1 MTLNLNIQQKTSDN
15 YSNLVYSWP
24 NVGEITRQL
33 HLPFKHFVCNN
44 SVTSHTL
51 FLTLFTALILFLPS
65 GGAFSTTLVFSGGIS
80 SPEDVIRAES
90 VDISKDGELIA
101 IGYRNFASVIYQS
114 NHTTHSIVEVNAPI
128 LDIKF
133 SDDDER
139 VAFSVNNSGNTSIGL
154 YIWDY
159 KSSEI
164 DLINTFN
171 VSENPRTI
179 TWFNDSQYV
188 IIADG
193 ENGAKVMESTAL
205 DDRHTLSEAHNS
217 PVTTICANSDYIIT
231 ADDLGAV
238 RLWDDSF
245 APTDYFFN
253 LEHGVIDCEFN
264 PQTEEIGILTSAGE
278 LKIVGKDG
286 SDFGSLQVN
295 SSNNFDWS
303 GNGEYLRVTAN
314 GQYEKRILEFKASD
328 FSIISN
334 TSTFSN
340 LRDYVVIEDEYGKI
354 SQIFIAT
361 DSQDI
366 GHWSVPM
373 SDLNY
378 GLPGAD
384 FDGDGIPDTF
394 DDDDDGDGIIDQW
407 DFNCPAQ
414 DETCAKNP
422 NEDTIRNIQI
432 YFNQTELVL
441 IETLTIDSKL
451 SSDIRN
457 ISRKAVTSDKIIDPI
472 EFNLFQTSICS
483 NLNTL
488 DYTETW
494 LEMMDISSTQLISR
508 GMECIVSQGLKLIA
522 VDDYQT
528 RIVVNFKSS
537 YNYTSNP
544 QFPTNFV
551 IAGHPPAE
559 DGSIMHMLPIAPMS
573 IDIDGDLIVQDS
585 LSPFWIA
592 DEIAEFE
599 LNAKIVEERT
609 FLEKVV
615 NSFVEYPILLLFPMA
630 ILIILAIVSLR
641 RYNQSSLD
649 LDSIFDEEEIEEE
662 NMLDTN
668 IEDFDDDLEDYDI
681 EEELETSVDEA
692 EEEITEIELE
702 RTSPAKNRKRVVRKK
717 ESTRSLSN
725 LDAESIEAPVRTS
738 RKRLSSNLSN
748 NNDSPVTK
756 TKKRTLKS
764 SQNLTEKV
772 EQTKIRTRAVKTENI
787 DSKPKTRRVRKVSTK
802 VDEMDIALEK
812 ITSQLNEEE

>member
-1 MTLNLNIQQKTSDN
+1 M
-15 YSNLVYSWP
+15 YSWDI
-24 NVGEITRQL
+24 VGDITRRL
-33 HLPFKHFVCNN
+33 HLPFKDIVGNN
-44 SVTSHTL
+44 FVTSHTL
-51 FLTLFTALILFLPS
+51 FLVLFTTLILFLPS
-65 GGAFSTTLVFSGGIS
+65 GIAFSTNLVFSGGIS
-80 SPEDVIRAES
+80 SSEDVIRAES
-90 VDISKDGELIA
+90 VDISNDGELIA

-114 NHTTHSIVEVNAPI
+114 NHTTKSIVEVNAPI

-133 SDDDER
+133 SDDNER

-159 KSSEI
+159 KSSEM

-179 TWFNDSQYV
+179 TWFNESQYV
-188 IIADG
+188 VIADG
-193 ENGAKVMESTAL
+193 ENGAKVMESTTL
-205 DDRHTLSEAHNS
+205 DDRYTLSGAHNS

-231 ADDLGAV
+231 ADDMGAV

-245 APTDYFFN
+245 TPTDYFFN
-253 LEHGVIDCEFN
+253 LEQGVIDCEFN
-264 PQTEEIGILTSAGE
+264 PQTEEIGILTSTGE
-278 LKIVGKDG
+278 LKILGKDG
-286 SDFGSLQVN
+286 YEFGSFQLK
-295 SSNNFDWS
+295 SANNFDWS
-303 GNGEYLRVTAN
+303 ENGQALRVSSN
-314 GQYEKRILEFKASD
+314 GQNEKRILELKASD

-340 LRDYVVIEDEYGKI
+340 MRDYVIVEDEIGKI

-366 GHWSVPM
+366 GHWSVPTPDM
-373 SDLNY
+373 YY

-422 NEDTIRNIQI
+422 NEDTIRNVQI
-432 YFNQTELVL
+432 YFNQTEVVL
-441 IETLTIDSKL
+441 IESLTIDSKL

-457 ISRKAVTSDKIIDPI
+457 ISRKAVTSDKIIDPV
-472 EFNLFQTSICS
+472 EFNLFQASICS
-483 NLNTL
+483 NLDNQG
-488 DYTETW
+488 YTDTW
-494 LEMMDISSTQLISR
+494 LEMMELSNTQLVSY
-508 GMECIVSQGLKLIA
+508 GMECSVSEGLKLIA

-537 YNYTSNP
+537 FNYTSNLE
-544 QFPTNFV
+544 FPTNFV

-559 DGSIMHMLPIAPMS
+559 DGSIMHMLAIAPMS
-573 IDIDGDLIVQDS
+573 INIDGDLVERDS
-585 LSPFWIA
+585 LSPFWIT
-592 DEIAEFE
+592 DEIADFQ

-630 ILIILAIVSLR
+630 ILVFLAIITLR
-641 RYNQSSLD
+641 RLNQSSLD

-662 NMLDTN
+662 NMLDSN
-668 IEDFDDDLEDYDI
+668 IEDYDEDLDDYDI
-681 EEELETSVDEA
+681 EDELDITAD
-692 EEEITEIELE
+692 EEEYAMAEIESE
-702 RTSPAKNRKRVVRKK
+702 KISPVQNKKRVVRKK
-717 ESTRSLSN
+717 ASTKSVSSLGSESK
-725 LDAESIEAPVRTS
+725 DAPVRTS
-738 RKRLSSNLSN
+738 RKKVPSNLSKN
-748 NNDSPVTK
+748 IDGPITK

-764 SQNLTEKV
+764 NANSTENDNQPKV
-772 EQTKIRTRAVKTENI
+772 RTRAVKTENL
-787 DSKPKTRRVRKVSTK
+787 DTKPKTRRVRKVSK
-802 VDEMDIALEK
+802 QADEMDIALEK
-812 ITSQLNEEE
+812 ITSKIIEEE

>member
-1 MTLNLNIQQKTSDN
+1 M
-15 YSNLVYSWP
+15 
-24 NVGEITRQL
+24 GEITRQL
-33 HLPFKHFVCNN
+33 HLPFKDIAGNKF
-44 SVTSHTL
+44 VTSHTL
-51 FLTLFTALILFLPS
+51 FLALFTTLILLLPS
-65 GGAFSTTLVFSGGIS
+65 GSAFSTNLVFSSGIS

-90 VDISKDGELIA
+90 VDNSKDGDLIA

-133 SDDDER
+133 SEDDER

-193 ENGAKVMESTAL
+193 ENGAKVMESTTL
-205 DDRHTLSEAHNS
+205 DDRHTLSGAHNS
-217 PVTTICANSDYIIT
+217 PVTTICANSDYIVT
-231 ADDLGAV
+231 ADEMGAV

-253 LEHGVIDCEFN
+253 LEQGVIDCEFN
-264 PQTEEIGILTSAGE
+264 PLTEEIGILTSTGE
-278 LKIVGKDG
+278 LKILGKDG
-286 SDFGSLQVN
+286 TDYGSFQLN
-295 SSNNFDWS
+295 AANNFDWS
-303 GNGEYLRVTAN
+303 ENGEYLRITAN
-314 GQYEKRILEFKASD
+314 GQNEKRILELKASD
-328 FSIISN
+328 FSIITN

-340 LRDYVVIEDEYGKI
+340 MRDYVVIEDEVGKI

-366 GHWSVPM
+366 GYWSVPM
-373 SDLNY
+373 PDINY

-422 NEDTIRNIQI
+422 NEDTIRNVQI

-457 ISRKAVTSDKIIDPI
+457 ISRKAVTSDKIIDPV

-483 NLNTL
+483 NLDTQG
-488 DYTETW
+488 YTETW
-494 LEMMDISSTQLISR
+494 LEMIDLSSTQLTFSD
-508 GMECIVSQGLKLIA
+508 MECSISQGLKLIA

-537 YNYTSNP
+537 YNYSSSP
-544 QFPTNFV
+544 EFPTNFV

-559 DGSIMHMLPIAPMS
+559 DGSIMHMLAIAPMS
-573 IDIDGDLIVQDS
+573 IDIDGDLVVRDS

-615 NSFVEYPILLLFPMA
+615 NSFVEYPILLLIPMA
-630 ILIILAIVSLR
+630 ILVILAIFSLR

-649 LDSIFDEEEIEEE
+649 LDSIFDEEEVEEE
-662 NMLDTN
+662 NILDTN
-668 IEDFDDDLEDYDI
+668 IEDYEDDLDDYDI
-681 EEELETSVDEA
+681 EDESDTYLDET

-702 RTSPAKNRKRVVRKK
+702 NTSSIKKRKRVVRKK
-717 ESTRSLSN
+717 ESTSLSN
-725 LDAESIEAPVRTS
+725 LASKTTEAPVRTS

-748 NNDSPVTK
+748 NNDRSITK

-764 SQNLTEKV
+764 DQNLTEKV
-772 EQTKIRTRAVKTENI
+772 ERTQIRTRAVKTENLE
-787 DSKPKTRRVRKVSTK
+787 SKPKSRRVRKVSTK

-812 ITSQLNEEE
+812 ITSKLKEEE

>member
-1 MTLNLNIQQKTSDN
+1 M
-15 YSNLVYSWP
+15 
-24 NVGEITRQL
+24 GEIRRQL
-33 HLPFKHFVCNN
+33 HLPFKDTAGNN
-44 SVTSHTL
+44 FGTIHTI
-51 FLTLFTALILFLPS
+51 FLALFTALILFLPS
-65 GGAFSTTLVFSGGIS
+65 GSAFSTNLVFSGGIS
-80 SPEDVIRAES
+80 SSDDVIRAES
-90 VDISKDGELIA
+90 VDISKDGDLIA
-101 IGYRNFASVIYQS
+101 IGYRNFASIMYQS
-114 NHTTHSIVEVNAPI
+114 NHTTHSVVEVNAPI

-133 SDDDER
+133 SDDDEK

-159 KSSEI
+159 KSNGI
-164 DLINTFN
+164 NLINTFN

-193 ENGAKVMESTAL
+193 ENGAKVMESTTL
-205 DDRHTLSEAHNS
+205 DDRYTLSGAHNS

-231 ADDLGAV
+231 ADDMGAV
-238 RLWDDSF
+238 RFWDDSF
-245 APTDYFFN
+245 TPTDYFFN
-253 LEHGVIDCEFN
+253 LEQGVIDCDFN
-264 PQTEEIGILTSAGE
+264 PQTEEIGILTSNGE
-278 LKIVGKDG
+278 LKILGKDG
-286 SDFGSLQVN
+286 SDFGSFQLN
-295 SSNNFDWS
+295 SANNFDWS
-303 GNGEYLRVTAN
+303 ANGENIRITAN
-314 GQYEKRILEFKASD
+314 GQDEKRILELKASD

-340 LRDYVVIEDEYGKI
+340 MRDYVVIEDEVGKI

-361 DSQDI
+361 DSQEI
-366 GHWSVPM
+366 GHWSVPLPDM
-373 SDLNY
+373 NY

-422 NEDTIRNIQI
+422 DEDTIRNVQI

-441 IETLTIDSKL
+441 IESLTIDSKL

-457 ISRKAVTSDKIIDPI
+457 ISRKSVTSDKVIDPV
-472 EFNLFQTSICS
+472 EFELFQTSICS
-483 NLNTL
+483 NLDTQG
-488 DYTETW
+488 YTNTW
-494 LEMMDISSTQLISR
+494 LEMMDISNTQLASS
-508 GMECIVSQGLKLIA
+508 GMECSVSEGLRLIA

-544 QFPTNFV
+544 EFPTNFV
-551 IAGHPPAE
+551 ITGHPPAE
-559 DGSIMHMLPIAPMS
+559 DGSIMHMLAIAPMS
-573 IDIDGDLIVQDS
+573 IDIDGDLVVGDS

-599 LNAKIVEERT
+599 LNAQIVETKT

-630 ILIILAIVSLR
+630 ILVILVIISLR

-662 NMLDTN
+662 KMLDTN
-668 IEDFDDDLEDYDI
+668 IEDYDDDLEDYDI
-681 EEELETSVDEA
+681 EDELDTSVDEI
-692 EEEITEIELE
+692 EEERTDIELE
-702 RTSPAKNRKRVVRKK
+702 NTSPVQNRKRVVRKK
-717 ESTRSLSN
+717 QTTKSVSN
-725 LDAESIEAPVRTS
+725 LGSESNEVPVRTS
-738 RKRLSSNLSN
+738 RKRVSSNLSKK
-748 NNDSPVTK
+748 NDGPITK

-764 SQNLTEKV
+764 GSNLTEKV
-772 EQTKIRTRAVKTENI
+772 EQTKIRTRAVKTENLE
-787 DSKPKTRRVRKVSTK
+787 SKPKTRRVRKVSTK
-802 VDEMDIALEK
+802 IDEMDIALEK

>member
-1 MTLNLNIQQKTSDN
+1 M
-15 YSNLVYSWP
+15 
-24 NVGEITRQL
+24 GEVTRQL
-33 HLPFKHFVCNN
+33 LLPFKDFAGNN
-44 SVTSHTL
+44 FVTSHKL

-65 GGAFSTTLVFSGGIS
+65 VSAFSTNLVFSGGIS
-80 SPEDVIRAES
+80 SQEDVIRAES

-139 VAFSVNNSGNTSIGL
+139 IAFSVNNSGNSSIGL
-154 YIWDY
+154 YIWNY

-179 TWFNDSQYV
+179 TWFNESQYV

-193 ENGAKVMESTAL
+193 ENGAKVMESIAL
-205 DDRHTLSEAHNS
+205 DDRHTLSGAHNS

-231 ADDLGAV
+231 ADDMGTV

-245 APTDYFFN
+245 APTNYFFN

-264 PQTEEIGILTSAGE
+264 PQTEEIGILTSSGE
-278 LKIVGKDG
+278 LKIVGIDG
-286 SDFGSLQVN
+286 SDFGSLQVS

-303 GNGEYLRVTAN
+303 ENGDYLRITVN
-314 GQYEKRILEFKASD
+314 GQYEKRILELKASD

-366 GHWSVPM
+366 GLWSVPM
-373 SDLNY
+373 FDINY

-422 NEDTIRNIQI
+422 NEDTIRNVQI

-457 ISRKAVTSDKIIDPI
+457 ISRKAVTSDKIIDPL
-472 EFNLFQTSICS
+472 EYNLFQTSICS

-494 LEMMDISSTQLISR
+494 LEMMDISSTQLISSGIECSVIQ
-508 GMECIVSQGLKLIA
+508 GMKLIA

-528 RIVVNFKSS
+528 RIVVNFKST

-544 QFPTNFV
+544 EFPTNFV

-573 IDIDGDLIVQDS
+573 IDIDGDLVVQDS

-630 ILIILAIVSLR
+630 ILIILAIISLR
-641 RYNQSSLD
+641 RYNQSNLD

-662 NMLDTN
+662 NILDTN
-668 IEDFDDDLEDYDI
+668 IEDYDDDLEDYDI
-681 EEELETSVDEA
+681 EDGLDASVDE
-692 EEEITEIELE
+692 TEKEKTEMELE
-702 RTSPAKNRKRVVRKK
+702 NNSTMKKRKRVVRKK
-717 ESTRSLSN
+717 ESTKSLSN
-725 LDAESIEAPVRTS
+725 LASESKEAPVRTT
-738 RKRLSSNLSN
+738 RKKVSSKLSL
-748 NNDSPVTK
+748 NNDGPITK

-764 SQNLTEKV
+764 NANSAENDNQL
-772 EQTKIRTRAVKTENI
+772 KIRTRTVKTENL